1 MNEYGWAGS
10 LSCLFCKHIAG
21 IPTCLQDPVFS
32 RLCSFISQTEHLL
45 CAGHQG
51 HRDEKEKHS
60 PCPGIYHITNSNK
73 TTNREIETP
82 PIDGIVSSALNAVRR
97 EREGY
102 LSWVLKDE

>member
-1 MNEYGWAGS
+1 MNMVGLALFLASSASTLQGSRHASKTQCSLDFAPSFHKLSTYSVQAIKDIGMSKRNTVSVLEYIIS
-10 LSCLFCKHIAG
+10 
-21 IPTCLQDPVFS
+21 PTA
-32 RLCSFISQTEHLL
+32 TE
-45 CAGHQG
+45 
-51 HRDEKEKHS
+51 
-60 PCPGIYHITNSNK
+60 